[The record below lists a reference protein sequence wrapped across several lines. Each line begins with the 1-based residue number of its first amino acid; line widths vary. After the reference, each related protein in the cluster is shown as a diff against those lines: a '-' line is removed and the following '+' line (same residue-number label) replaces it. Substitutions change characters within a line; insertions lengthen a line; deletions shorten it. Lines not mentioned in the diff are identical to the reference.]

1 MFILMDIS
9 GMFKTKRDFLLVF
22 SSPSLLSVLNLKCLL
37 ITGKCILLQLI
48 TDIPP
53 TDAFVTGK

>member
-1 MFILMDIS
+1 MDIS